1 MPILGLRLYM
11 DIEKLCN
18 NAMDELNPCYDIEI
32 SLRQSFITIIKY
44 LNQFPENLSVRSKK
58 NIPDI
63 KTENGITQ
71 LAKMS
76 A

>member
-18 NAMDELNPCYDIEI
+18 KVMNELNPCYDIEI

-44 LNQFPENLSVRSKK
+44 LNQL
-58 NIPDI
+58 
-63 KTENGITQ
+63 
-71 LAKMS
+71 
-76 A
+76 